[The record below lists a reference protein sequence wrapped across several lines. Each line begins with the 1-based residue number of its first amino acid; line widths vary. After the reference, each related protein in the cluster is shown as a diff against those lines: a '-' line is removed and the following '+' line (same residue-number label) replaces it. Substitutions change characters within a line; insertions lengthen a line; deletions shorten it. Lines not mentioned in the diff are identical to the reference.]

1 MTKKSASCSH
11 FDSALARYAERER
24 GFASSCQAG
33 KSGFSE
39 EVQIYAV
46 GGRGALT
53 AVNFSRFGIIIRPVP
68 AALQRSGQ
76 RRYPMTS
83 LARHPEANIV
93 RLQLRQNRVLR
104 HMTRD
109 ELEQLEPLLD
119 VADYAKGALL
129 ENQGDSSMQQYFILD
144 GILKRVVSNAA
155 GKEMILRFAAETE
168 IDTSYAAWR
177 LKTTIPY
184 SIRAV
189 TRVRTAQLSMEEW
202 AAFVERHPLIKSQFE
217 FEVMK
222 LMSEVMAHTI
232 TLHLLD
238 APGRVA
244 RFMRKHA
251 ALIERVPKKE
261 LASYLNLSPET
272 LSRLKRRG
280 KIDLL

>member
-1 MTKKSASCSH
+1 MFWYNYPVWSRRVAAPRAAS
-11 FDSALARYAERER
+11 
-24 GFASSCQAG
+24 
-33 KSGFSE
+33 
-39 EVQIYAV
+39 IP
-46 GGRGALT
+46 
-53 AVNFSRFGIIIRPVP
+53 N
-68 AALQRSGQ
+68 
-76 RRYPMTS
+76 PMTS

-93 RLQLRQNRVLR
+93 RLQLRQNLVLR
-104 HMTRD
+104 PMAREQWD
-109 ELEQLEPLLD
+109 ELEPLLD
-119 VADYAKGALL
+119 ITDYAKGALL
-129 ENQGDSSMQQYFILD
+129 ENQGDSAMQQYFILD
-144 GILKRVVSNAA
+144 GILKRVVSNAS

-177 LKTTIPY
+177 LKTPMPY

-202 AAFVERHPLIKSQFE
+202 AAFVERHPPVKSQFE

-238 APGRVA
+238 APGRIA

-251 ALIERVPKKE
+251 VLLERVPKKE

-280 KIDLL
+280 KINLA